1 MPRSRE
7 KPQDRKAGPALH
19 AINNPSLLARYS
31 IQLVN
36 EVVNCGVGGAG
47 LVQGEPSPAKYRH
60 SRAPE
65 AQSFTPRQP
74 AVKTYTV
81 IPSSSL

>member
-1 MPRSRE
+1 MPALPVRRARMPRSRE

-36 EVVNCGVGGAG
+36 EVVNCGVGGARLAVAVG
-47 LVQGEPSPAKYRH
+47 TEVTRCP
-60 SRAPE
+60 
-65 AQSFTPRQP
+65 PRGP
-74 AVKTYTV
+74 VLALLAHTV
-81 IPSSSL
+81 LTLD